1 MSDTAGE
8 ECLNAYILTFNCAR
22 NLIHTDRFAEH
33 LFDVLPASTTTAP
46 EILVLSLQEVAPIY
60 YAFLGGSFLVPY
72 LSAFQ
77 KAVEIATR
85 NRWPTT
91 ASSSDGGYVNVVT
104 HHCGLT
110 ALMVFVRS
118 DVADN
123 IAWTD
128 TAEVGVGLQEM
139 GNKGAV
145 GARLGYAHDDN
156 ETMELTFVAAH
167 IAPMEHAYER
177 RNQDWRRIVERLVF
191 TKSGDNDDE
200 EGEEPDGD
208 SDHLLRR
215 NRRNVESGMF
225 SPRSHLF
232 FAGDLNY
239 RTSDV
244 RPRVEDHVRYPQP
257 HATPNDASHHSKLLQ
272 TDQLTRELRAKRT
285 LHGLSEAPITFPPTY
300 KYSDEAQ
307 NAALLGEQSQEGSA
321 DVWKW
326 ATRRWPS
333 WCDRILYLEYPPWM
347 AASTKKG
354 GKSTIQVQGYDA
366 LPLFPTSDHRAVALA
381 VTVPLLPITSPPS
394 QILDVDDARLH
405 PPFPIDPSWRARREN
420 ARVKEV
426 VVGGLAYLALT
437 WEGNGILLATV
448 AGIFGGW
455 IVLRSL
461 LQGEVSGGLL
471 L

>member
-1 MSDTAGE
+1 M
-8 ECLNAYILTFNCAR
+8 
-22 NLIHTDRFAEH
+22 
-33 LFDVLPASTTTAP
+33 
-46 EILVLSLQEVAPIY
+46 
-60 YAFLGGSFLVPY
+60 PY

-77 KAVEIATR
+77 QAVEIATKS
-85 NRWPTT
+85 RW
-91 ASSSDGGYVNVVT
+91 SSRDGGYVNVVT

-110 ALMVFVRS
+110 ALMVFVRV

-123 IAWTD
+123 ISWTD

-145 GARLGYAHDDN
+145 GARLGYAYDDH
-156 ETMELTFVAAH
+156 EAMELTFVAAH

-177 RNQDWRRIVERLVF
+177 RNQDWRSIVERLVF
-191 TKSGDNDDE
+191 TKSGDNGDDAERE
-200 EGEEPDGD
+200 EQEEDTTN
-208 SDHLLRR
+208 LLQR
-215 NRRNVESGMF
+215 NRRKVESGIF

-244 RPRVEDHVRYPQP
+244 PPIPEDHARYPQP
-257 HATPNDASHHSKLLQ
+257 HANPGDASHHSKLFQ
-272 TDQLTRELRAKRT
+272 NDQLTRELRAKRT

-307 NAALLGEQSQEGSA
+307 KAALLGEQAQDGLG
-321 DVWKW
+321 DTWKW

-333 WCDRILYLEYPPWM
+333 WCDRILYLESPPWM
-347 AASTKKG
+347 TAATKKG
-354 GKSTIQVQGYDA
+354 GKSAIQVQGYDA

-381 VTVPLLPITSPPS
+381 VTVPLRAIPSPPS
-394 QILDVDDARLH
+394 QIEGIDDARLH
-405 PPFPIDPSWRARREN
+405 PPFPIDPSWRARRGN
-420 ARVKEV
+420 ARVKEL

-461 LQGEVSGGLL
+461 LQGEVSGGLEF
-471 L
+471 

>member
-1 MSDTAGE
+1 MTSTATE

-22 NLIHTDRFAEH
+22 NLIPTDRFAAH
-33 LFDVLPASTTTAP
+33 LFDALPPSHGTTAP
-46 EILVLSLQEVAPIY
+46 EILALSLQEVAPIY

-85 NRWPTT
+85 TRWPT
-91 ASSSDGGYVNVVT
+91 SSEGGYVNVVT

-145 GARLGYAHDDN
+145 GTRLGYALDNN
-156 ETMELTFVAAH
+156 ETLELTFVAAH

-177 RNQDWRRIVERLVF
+177 RNRDWRRIVERLVF
-191 TKSGDNDDE
+191 TKSGDNGDE
-200 EGEEPDGD
+200 EAEEQEDD
-208 SDHLLRR
+208 TAHLLQR
-215 NRRNVESGMF
+215 NRRIVESGIF

-239 RTSDV
+239 RTSDI
-244 RPRVEDHVRYPQP
+244 PPIPEDHARYPQP
-257 HATPNDASHHSKLLQ
+257 HDTPDDASHHSKLFQ
-272 TDQLTRELRAKRT
+272 NDQLTRELRAKRT
-285 LHGLSEAPITFPPTY
+285 LHGLTEAPITFPPTY
-300 KYSDEAQ
+300 KYSDEARK
-307 NAALLGEQSQEGSA
+307 AALFEEQTQDGPG
-321 DVWKW
+321 DTWKW

-347 AASTKKG
+347 SATTKKG
-354 GKSTIQVQGYDA
+354 GKSRIQVQGYNA
-366 LPLFPTSDHRAVALA
+366 LPLLPTSDHRAVALA
-381 VTVPLLPITSPPS
+381 VSVPLRPIPPPPS
-394 QILDVDDARLH
+394 QIEGVDDARLH
-405 PPFPIDPSWRARREN
+405 PPFPIDPSWKARREN

-437 WEGNGILLATV
+437 WEGNGILLATM
-448 AGIFGGW
+448 AGILGGW

>member
-1 MSDTAGE
+1 MSNTAAE
-8 ECLNAYILTFNCAR
+8 KCLNAYILTFNCAR
-22 NLIHTDRFAEH
+22 NLILTEHFAAH
-33 LFDVLPASTTTAP
+33 LFDVLPPDTTTAP

-60 YAFLGGSFLVPY
+60 YAFLGGSYLLPY

-77 KAVEIATR
+77 QAVDIATR
-85 NRWPTT
+85 SRWPR
-91 ASSSDGGYVNVVT
+91 DGGGGYVNVVT

-110 ALMVFVRS
+110 ALMVFVRG
-118 DVADN
+118 DVVGN
-123 IAWTD
+123 ISWTD

-145 GARLGYAHDDN
+145 GARLGYAHGIN

-191 TKSGDNDDE
+191 TKSGENGEAEDE
-200 EGEEPDGD
+200 QEDTA
-208 SDHLLRR
+208 HLLRP

-244 RPRVEDHVRYPQP
+244 PPTSEDHARYPQP
-257 HATPNDASHHSKLLQ
+257 RASSSDASHHSKLFQ

-307 NAALLGEQSQEGSA
+307 KAALLGEQAQDGPG
-321 DVWKW
+321 DTWKW

-347 AASTKKG
+347 TAATKKG
-354 GKSTIQVQGYDA
+354 VKSAIQVQGYDA

-381 VTVPLLPITSPPS
+381 VAVPLRAIASPPS
-394 QILDVDDARLH
+394 QISDIDDARLH

-420 ARVKEV
+420 ARVKEL

-437 WEGNGILLATV
+437 WEGNGILFATV

-461 LQGEVSGGLL
+461 LQGEVSGGVEI
-471 L
+471 